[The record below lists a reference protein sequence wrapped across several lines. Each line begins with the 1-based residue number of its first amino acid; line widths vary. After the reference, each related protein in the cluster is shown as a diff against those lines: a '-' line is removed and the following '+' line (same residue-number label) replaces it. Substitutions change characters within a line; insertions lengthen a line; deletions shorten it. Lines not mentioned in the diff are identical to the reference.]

1 MKIEANLKYTEKDEW
16 VRVEGGFGVIGISD
30 YAQDQLSDIVYLEYL
45 VSEGDEISAG
55 DEIATIES
63 VKAASEIFSPIS
75 GKVVELNEDL
85 LDSPETVNSD
95 AYGEAWMIK
104 IEMSDPSEVDG
115 LLDAAGYTKSIEER
129 EG

>member
-16 VRVEGGFGVIGISD
+16 VRVEGGFGIIGISD